1 MSREIKIPR
10 ICTIGEIFKFLKA
23 VEEIF
28 SLENKFEPDVVFNML
43 EIEDID
49 LTGLLLNYKI
59 IEFAV
64 EHNCICKSKLS
75 ANDLVEDK
83 LMEYYFWDLLQ
94 AYIKEKKANYKKLDF
109 KIKGEFFIAP
119 VALLRKDKFSKE
131 KIKDDFL
138 PKIEEYYKNIPE
150 ERNIDK
156 TKVSS
161 MILQCFSEI
170 LLNFWEHAVEDTK
183 SIIVANGNSDY
194 AEIICADTGNGIIST
209 LKPVLNKLYSKD
221 DILAKA
227 MEKFVTSKKETDH
240 MGCGLWI
247 LNQITN
253 LSKGRLYIFSE
264 GAYYLNHFGR
274 FAKGEC
280 SYWKGTIIYMFLRL
294 STPKTLSD
302 IEDFTSEE
310 FNDLKINFQ

>member
-209 LKPVLNKLYSKD
+209 LKPVLKRS
-221 DILAKA
+221 
-227 MEKFVTSKKETDH
+227 S
-240 MGCGLWI
+240 
-247 LNQITN
+247 
-253 LSKGRLYIFSE
+253 
-264 GAYYLNHFGR
+264 
-274 FAKGEC
+274 
-280 SYWKGTIIYMFLRL
+280 
-294 STPKTLSD
+294 
-302 IEDFTSEE
+302 
-310 FNDLKINFQ
+310 IN

>member
-94 AYIKEKKANYKKLDF
+94 AYIKEKKANYKYVLDY
-109 KIKGEFFIAP
+109 KQNTLIIK
-119 VALLRKDKFSKE
+119 
-131 KIKDDFL
+131 
-138 PKIEEYYKNIPE
+138 
-150 ERNIDK
+150 
-156 TKVSS
+156 
-161 MILQCFSEI
+161 
-170 LLNFWEHAVEDTK
+170 
-183 SIIVANGNSDY
+183 
-194 AEIICADTGNGIIST
+194 
-209 LKPVLNKLYSKD
+209 
-221 DILAKA
+221 
-227 MEKFVTSKKETDH
+227 
-240 MGCGLWI
+240 
-247 LNQITN
+247 
-253 LSKGRLYIFSE
+253 
-264 GAYYLNHFGR
+264 
-274 FAKGEC
+274 
-280 SYWKGTIIYMFLRL
+280 
-294 STPKTLSD
+294 
-302 IEDFTSEE
+302 
-310 FNDLKINFQ
+310 

>member
-1 MSREIKIPR
+1 MGFTSSIHQR
-10 ICTIGEIFKFLKA
+10 
-23 VEEIF
+23 
-28 SLENKFEPDVVFNML
+28 
-43 EIEDID
+43 
-49 LTGLLLNYKI
+49 
-59 IEFAV
+59 
-64 EHNCICKSKLS
+64 
-75 ANDLVEDK
+75 
-83 LMEYYFWDLLQ
+83 
-94 AYIKEKKANYKKLDF
+94 KKANYKKLDF

-227 MEKFVTSKKETDH
+227 MEKFVTSKKDTDH

-264 GAYYLNHFGR
+264 GAYYLNNFG
-274 FAKGEC
+274 K
-280 SYWKGTIIYMFLRL
+280 
-294 STPKTLSD
+294 
-302 IEDFTSEE
+302 FTKESVHIGKEP
-310 FNDLKINFQ
+310 